1 MDSFYMLKWL
11 LFIGVIVGIVF
22 LVLALTKNKSDPSTS
37 SANEEAK
44 TKGVMVDCKSNFD
57 CGPGLFCEMRT
68 HPTVGICVVAP
79 GGACHGLGGGNEVC
93 YSGYYCDSQDGTC
106 LKA

>member
-1 MDSFYMLKWL
+1 MLKWL
-11 LFIGVIVGIVF
+11 LFIGVVVGIVF
-22 LVLALTKNKSDPSTS
+22 LVLAITKNKSDTETS
-37 SANEEAK
+37 SNKAVQA
-44 TKGVMVDCKSNFD
+44 KGVMVDCKSNFD
-57 CGPGLFCEMRT
+57 CNPGLFCEMRA

-79 GGACHGLGGGNEVC
+79 GGACHGLGDGNEFC

>member
-1 MDSFYMLKWL
+1 MLKWI
-11 LFIGVIVGIVF
+11 LFILVIIGIVF
-22 LVLALTKNKSDPSTS
+22 LVLAITKNKSDSADS
-37 SANEEAK
+37 SNKSSKE
-44 TKGVMVDCKSNFD
+44 KGVMVDCKSNFD

-68 HPTVGICVVAP
+68 HPSVGMCVIAP
-79 GGACHGLGGGNEVC
+79 GGACHSLGGGNDVC